1 MNEQQTNG
9 NEKNLQVIAIIALVA
24 ISAGV
29 VIFFVIY
36 ETWIEQPSNEIQ
48 YTSLYTNVP
57 PQAAYNLINTTN
69 NLSIIDCR
77 GREGCGSCQF
87 NNQGHIPG
95 AELNQNSLT
104 LYNYTTDIL
113 VYSKNGSVGE
123 GFCQELVNHVYGEI
137 YNLEGGFEA
146 WKAAGYPLEYGS

>member
-1 MNEQQTNG
+1 MEESQQTG
-9 NEKNLQVIAIIALVA
+9 DNEKKIQLLFIIILVA
-24 ISAGV
+24 ISVCAV
-29 VIFFVIY
+29 LYLTIQAIWTEEPPV
-36 ETWIEQPSNEIQ
+36 ETQ
-48 YTSLYTNVP
+48 YTSSYTNIS
-57 PQAAYNLINTTN
+57 PQAAYDLINTTN

-77 GREGCGSCQF
+77 GREGCGLCQF

-104 LYNYTTDIL
+104 LYNYTADIL

-123 GFCQELVNHVYGEI
+123 EFCQELVNHVYGEI

-146 WKAAGYPLEYGS
+146 WKTVGYPLE